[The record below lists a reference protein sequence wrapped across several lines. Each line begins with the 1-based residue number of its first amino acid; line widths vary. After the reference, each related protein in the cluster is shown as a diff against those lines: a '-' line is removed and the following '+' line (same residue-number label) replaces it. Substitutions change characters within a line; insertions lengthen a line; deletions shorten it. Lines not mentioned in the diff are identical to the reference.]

1 MPKIAWLIAFV
12 VCPAPIGRSYPTHA
26 ALRVQSRGHLP
37 RRLRIGRGQVD
48 QQPAGQAQRLY
59 DPLRPEDDAANGLG
73 LWHAEHHH
81 IGGCRVRRWRCSGHG
96 ALRQDGRQ
104 SLGFEVPD
112 GDGAVAALHQAAHH
126 RLAHHAN
133 ADDGSRRCA
142 ERTIR
147 AMQPW
152 SGAEWPVDRFGT
164 SGLTLPVARAT
175 NSSPTSRASRRR
187 LLGVTLGIGAAT
199 LLPGCA
205 IPQRLAAVP
214 AARSGEARVLGLPN
228 ERFRIATPEGQA
240 ELDREVVAALE
251 RRRRALGLPD
261 GAMVP
266 ALNLLAV
273 SGGGENGAFGA
284 GLLNGWT
291 AHGTRPV
298 FDLATGV
305 STGALTAPFAYLGP
319 DWDEALKDVYTA
331 ITPDRVLTR
340 RWLTAA
346 VFDDGLAD
354 TSPLFETISHYL
366 DERMLVAIADAY
378 QQGRLLLIGTADID
392 AQTPVIW
399 NIGAIAGS
407 GHPRALD
414 TVRRI
419 LLASAAI
426 PGAFPPVM
434 FDVTLDGKA
443 HQEMHV
449 DGGTFAQ
456 AFLYPSAVTSARR
469 A

>member
-1 MPKIAWLIAFV
+1 MP
-12 VCPAPIGRSYPTHA
+12 
-26 ALRVQSRGHLP
+26 
-37 RRLRIGRGQVD
+37 D
-48 QQPAGQAQRLY
+48 
-59 DPLRPEDDAANGLG
+59 
-73 LWHAEHHH
+73 
-81 IGGCRVRRWRCSGHG
+81 
-96 ALRQDGRQ
+96 
-104 SLGFEVPD
+104 
-112 GDGAVAALHQAAHH
+112 
-126 RLAHHAN
+126 
-133 ADDGSRRCA
+133 SRR
-142 ERTIR
+142 
-147 AMQPW
+147 P
-152 SGAEWPVDRFGT
+152 S
-164 SGLTLPVARAT
+164 
-175 NSSPTSRASRRR
+175 NASRRR
-187 LLGVTLGIGAAT
+187 LLGVSLGIGSAA

-205 IPQRLAAVP
+205 IPPRLAAVP
-214 AARSGEARVLGLPN
+214 ADRSRHARVLGLPN

-240 ELDREVVAALE
+240 AFDREVVDALV
-251 RRRRALGLPD
+251 RRRRALNLPE

-291 AHGTRPV
+291 EHGTRPV

-305 STGALTAPFAYLGP
+305 STGALTAPFAFLGP
-319 DWDEALKDVYTA
+319 DWDGPLRDVYTS
-331 ITPDRVLTR
+331 ITPERVLR
-340 RWLTAA
+340 RRRITAA
-346 VFDDGLAD
+346 IFDDALAD

-366 DERMLVAIADAY
+366 NERMLAAIA
-378 QQGRLLLIGTADID
+378 QGHQEGRLLLIGTADID
-392 AQTPVIW
+392 AQTPVVW
-399 NIGAIAGS
+399 NVGAIAAS

-434 FDVTLDGKA
+434 FDVTIDGEA

-469 A
+469 AAIARRQRVQPARAWIIRNGRLDSDWASVDRRSISIAARAVSTMIAASGFNDAVRLYFFAQRDGIDYNLAYIDQGFTQTLETPFEPTYMRALYAYGYDQARSGFEWAKTPPL